1 MSLEPN
7 TFKVVVVT
15 GATGG
20 LGQVVMQHFIKQGFK
35 CVGLSRRSTDN
46 PDIWVCDVSD
56 ENQVKVTFQR
66 IIDTYKKIDI
76 LVNCAAIAS
85 RGDDLAL
92 SAEEWEQVLQVNVI
106 GTYLCC
112 RYALPIMRKHNYGRI
127 INISSIA
134 GRAYSKTSSVAYTAS
149 KYAVIGLTRQLAANT
164 VRYGVTVNCVA
175 PSQINTPMLIK
186 NVPLEQ
192 REALAKTIPVGRL
205 GEPDEVTA
213 VIAFLSGENSSY
225 VNGAI
230 IDVNGGQW

>member
-1 MSLEPN
+1 MSLE
-7 TFKVVVVT
+7 VDSLRVAVIT

-20 LGQVVMQHFIKQGFK
+20 LGQAVVPRLVEQGFK
-35 CVGLSRRSTDN
+35 CIGLSRRSTDN
-46 PDIWVCDVSD
+46 PNIWACDISD
-56 ENQVKVTFQR
+56 ETQVKTTFQR
-66 IIDTYKKIDI
+66 IIDTHKRIDV

-92 SAEEWEQVLQVNVI
+92 SAEEWEQVLQINVV

-112 RYALPIMRKHNYGRI
+112 RYALPIMRHHRYGRI

-149 KYAVIGLTRQLAANT
+149 KYAIIGLTRQLAVNT
-164 VRYGVTVNCVA
+164 AQYGVTVNCVA

-205 GEPDEVTA
+205 GDP
-213 VIAFLSGENSSY
+213 
-225 VNGAI
+225 
-230 IDVNGGQW
+230 